1 MTSSLTYFLS
11 AVFGILAVVL
21 LLWRP
26 GPKWWI
32 GVRLPWTFADR
43 QIWDTSWVMAGL
55 FCLAIAVVVLYSPLA
70 FYLALALFFIVSMVY
85 PICSYRQKY
94 GTLEFW
100 KDVGWTG
107 YRPVVR
113 CSHCGHIQK
122 LRDEAQLPAAICEA
136 CGLVCRSR

>member
-70 FYLALALFFIVSMVY
+70 FYLALALFFILYVVTGKNMARWNSGKMSGGPVTGRWCAAAIAVIY
-85 PICSYRQKY
+85 KSSGMKRNYRQPSAR
-94 GTLEFW
+94 LA
-100 KDVGWTG
+100 GW
-107 YRPVVR
+107 
-113 CSHCGHIQK
+113 SAAADK
-122 LRDEAQLPAAICEA
+122 LRS
-136 CGLVCRSR
+136 G